1 MARWSVP
8 LPTSR
13 WRPLEHRAPVRSDHG
28 PWSPLP
34 ERNRVLR
41 CEITGSVDYPE
52 ALGER
57 LADKMLSAGA
67 QTLMGNR

>member
-1 MARWSVP
+1 MFSGAGSP
-8 LPTSR
+8 GPPT
-13 WRPLEHRAPVRSDHG
+13 
-28 PWSPLP
+28 
-34 ERNRVLR
+34 
-41 CEITGSVDYPE
+41 YPE